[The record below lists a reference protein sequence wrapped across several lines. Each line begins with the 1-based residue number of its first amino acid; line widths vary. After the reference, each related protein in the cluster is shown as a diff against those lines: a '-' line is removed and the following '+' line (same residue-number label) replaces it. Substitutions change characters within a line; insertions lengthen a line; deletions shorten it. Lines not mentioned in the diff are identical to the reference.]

1 MKKKKVYIIIIAIL
15 SLILLIPIPMN
26 LKDGGTVEYRA
37 LLYKVSDVHS
47 LATMEEMDKDNKY
60 NEGII
65 IEILG
70 FEIYNSVK

>member
-1 MKKKKVYIIIIAIL
+1 MKKKVIIGICVLIV
-15 SLILLIPIPMN
+15 LILLFPVR
-26 LKDGGTVEYRA
+26 LQKA

-47 LATMEEMDKDNKY
+47 LTTLEEYENGKEF

-70 FEIYNSVK
+70 IEVFNNVE

>member
-1 MKKKKVYIIIIAIL
+1 MKNKKVYIIIIVVCA
-15 SLILLIPIPMN
+15 LILLFPIPMK
-26 LKDGGTVEYRA
+26 LKDGGTIEYRA

-47 LATMEEMDKDNKY
+47 LASTEDMLNGKQY

-65 IEILG
+65 IEVLG